1 MTGLSLLRT
10 STSKVSSVT
19 TLVAPTAIT
28 SLSLRCLIP
37 ATQVSSV
44 FLAGQPALRVQ
55 RRRAARPRRGD
66 RLPVGAVHDVA
77 AGEDAFDPGP
87 CRRLI
92 DQQLAVSVGG
102 KLAREPVR
110 PPVVADA

>member
-1 MTGLSLLRT
+1 MTGLSRLRT

-28 SLSLRCLIP
+28 SLTLRWLIP
-37 ATQVSSV
+37 ATLVTSL

-55 RRRAARPRRGD
+55 RRRAACPGRGD
-66 RLPVGAVHDVA
+66 SLPVRAVDDIA
-77 AGEDAFDPGP
+77 AGEDAIDSGP

-92 DQQLAVSVGG
+92 DQQVAV
-102 KLAREPVR
+102 R
-110 PPVVADA
+110 